1 VQVKVERYKFLI
13 ALLSVFSNTVLVAIK
28 LFVGFAMGSISVVSE
43 AFHSAVDI
51 FAAVVATVGVKQS
64 AEPADQTHSFGHEKF
79 ENLAGLIQAILI
91 FLAGCWIIYV
101 AVHKLV
107 KPAPV
112 ESLGLGVLVM
122 LVSSI
127 VNTVVGILLLN
138 GARKTRS
145 VALKADAWHCL
156 TDVYTSAG
164 VMAGLIIVWAGKQ
177 WLPDVDLYWVDPLA
191 AIAVAVLIIKASWD
205 LTMESVHDLLDVS
218 LPQVEED
225 EIKSIVVAK
234 YPNVGDLHKFRSRKS
249 GDKRFVE
256 FHIKVDPAMSVD
268 QSHSLHHNIA
278 SEIKKRFPDAD
289 VMVHIEPH
297 RPQS

>member
-1 VQVKVERYKFLI
+1 
-13 ALLSVFSNTVLVAIK
+13 
-28 LFVGFAMGSISVVSE
+28 
-43 AFHSAVDI
+43 
-51 FAAVVATVGVKQS
+51 
-64 AEPADQTHSFGHEKF
+64 
-79 ENLAGLIQAILI
+79 
-91 FLAGCWIIYV
+91 
-101 AVHKLV
+101 
-107 KPAPV
+107 
-112 ESLGLGVLVM
+112 M

-177 WLPDVDLYWVDPLA
+177 WLPDVNLYWVDPLA
-191 AIAVAVLIIKASWD
+191 AILVAVLIIKASWD
-205 LTMESVHDLLDVS
+205 LTMDSVHDLLDVS

-225 EIKSIVVAK
+225 EIKSIINTK

-256 FHIKVDPAMSVD
+256 FHIKVDPAMSVAD
-268 QSHSLHHNIA
+268 SHALDHSIA
-278 SEIKKRFPDAD
+278 AEIKQRFPDAD

-297 RPQS
+297 RPRS